1 MSRKRSAP
9 GAAVSNRN
17 PQRHRRPSSARTVR
31 ERSPIR
37 KPSSARTVR
46 ERSPIRTRS
55 GSQTRMKQLVL
66 AAGMAVVAV
75 LLALVRELLRS

>member
-17 PQRHRRPSSARTVR
+17 PQRHRR
-31 ERSPIR
+31 
-37 KPSSARTVR
+37 PSSARTVR